1 MGGAVRLR
9 DLSFSYDA
17 AGARLRNLNLT
28 IRAGEVVVITGAS
41 GSGKSTIT
49 RLING
54 LIPQFYEGQM
64 EGDLEIEGVARD
76 AAFYERGRRI
86 GNVFQDPR
94 SQFFANEVAGEIA
107 FGCENYGYAHDDIVR
122 RVEDAARR
130 IGLSDVLEERVRT
143 LSYGMRQKV
152 AIASARAMGPEIYVM
167 DEPSA
172 NLDVEATHQLAD
184 IIRGLKD
191 EGRTVVITEHRLY
204 YLMDIADRFLHLRDG
219 AVTGEFTSAEFRGLA
234 PDRLLDM
241 GLRTPNL
248 YDCRVD
254 FDGPAPGEGEAVRA
268 LGLVKRFDGT
278 PVLDGVDLTIRKGE
292 SVALI
297 GDNGVGKSTLGRILA
312 GLVKEDRGVVRIGG
326 RRRSARGRIGKVWY
340 IPQDLDSW
348 LFGDSLLD
356 ELLTGGPRT
365 PGRRARAL
373 EILGLLDLDAIAGQ
387 HPATLSGGQKQRLAL
402 GVALIHRADLI
413 IMDEP
418 TSGLDGRSMRRVGDL
433 VRRLSAQGRTI
444 LIISHDAECVLHCC
458 GRAILIEDGRVAE
471 DFRIDSAQKL
481 LDRMGYRRLRRAP
494 A

>member
-9 DLSFSYDA
+9 GLSFSYDGGQA
-17 AGARLRNLNLT
+17 QLKNLDLT
-28 IRAGEVVVITGAS
+28 VRAGEVVVITGAS

-54 LIPQFYEGQM
+54 LIPQFYEGRM
-64 EGDLEIEGVARD
+64 EGDLEIEGIAED
-76 AAFYERGRRI
+76 AAFYERGRRV

-130 IGLSDVLEERVRT
+130 IGLSHVLEERVRT

-365 PGRRARAL
+365 PERRARAL
-373 EILGLLDLDAIAGQ
+373 EILGLLDLNAIAGQ

-418 TSGLDGRSMRRVGDL
+418 TSGLDGGSMRRVGDL
-433 VRRLSAQGRTI
+433 IRRLSAQGRTI
-444 LIISHDAECVLHCC
+444 LVISHDAECVLHCC
-458 GRAILIEDGRVAE
+458 GRAIRLEDGRVAD

>member
-130 IGLSDVLEERVRT
+130 IGLSHVLEERVRT

-365 PGRRARAL
+365 PERRARAL

>member
-130 IGLSDVLEERVRT
+130 IGLSNVLEERVRT

-172 NLDVEATHQLAD
+172 NLDVEATHQLAG

-191 EGRTVVITEHRLY
+191 EGRTVVVTEHRLY

-219 AVTGEFTSAEFRGLA
+219 AIAGEFTNAEFRGLA
-234 PDRLLDM
+234 PDSLRDM
-241 GLRTPNL
+241 GLRTPDL
-248 YDCRVD
+248 YDCRAD
-254 FDGPAPGEGEAVRA
+254 FDGPAPGEEEVRA
-268 LGLVKRFDGT
+268 VDLVKRFGAT
-278 PVLDGVDLTIRKGE
+278 PVLNGVDFTIRKGE

-297 GDNGVGKSTLGRILA
+297 GDNGVGKSTIGRILA
-312 GLVKEDRGVVRIGG
+312 GLVKEDRGMVRIDG
-326 RRRSARGRIGKVWY
+326 RRRSARGRIGGAWY

-365 PGRRARAL
+365 PERRARAL
-373 EILGLLDLDAIAGQ
+373 EVLGLLDLDAIADQ

-481 LDRMGYRRLRRAP
+481 LDRMGYRRLRGAP

>member
-9 DLSFSYDA
+9 GLSFSYDGGQA
-17 AGARLRNLNLT
+17 QLKNLDLT
-28 IRAGEVVVITGAS
+28 VRAGEVVVITGAS

-54 LIPQFYEGQM
+54 LIPQFYEGRM
-64 EGDLEIEGVARD
+64 EGDLEIEGIAED
-76 AAFYERGRRI
+76 AAFYERGRRV

-130 IGLSDVLEERVRT
+130 IGLSHVLEERVRT

-365 PGRRARAL
+365 R
-373 EILGLLDLDAIAGQ
+373 
-387 HPATLSGGQKQRLAL
+387 
-402 GVALIHRADLI
+402 
-413 IMDEP
+413 
-418 TSGLDGRSMRRVGDL
+418 
-433 VRRLSAQGRTI
+433 
-444 LIISHDAECVLHCC
+444 
-458 GRAILIEDGRVAE
+458 
-471 DFRIDSAQKL
+471 
-481 LDRMGYRRLRRAP
+481 
-494 A
+494 

>member
-9 DLSFSYDA
+9 GLSFSYDGGQA
-17 AGARLRNLNLT
+17 QLKNLDLT
-28 IRAGEVVVITGAS
+28 VRAGEVVVITGAS

-54 LIPQFYEGQM
+54 LIPQFYEGRM
-64 EGDLEIEGVARD
+64 EGDLEIEGIAED
-76 AAFYERGRRI
+76 AAFYERGRRV

-130 IGLSDVLEERVRT
+130 IGLSHVLEERVRT

-204 YLMDIADRFLHLRDG
+204 YLMDIADRFLHLWDG

-248 YDCRVD
+248 YDCRAD

-365 PGRRARAL
+365 PERRARAL

-418 TSGLDGRSMRRVGDL
+418 TSGLDGGSMRRVGDL
-433 VRRLSAQGRTI
+433 IRRLSAQGRTI
-444 LIISHDAECVLHCC
+444 LVISHDAECVLHCC
-458 GRAILIEDGRVAE
+458 GRAIRLEDGRVAD

>member
-418 TSGLDGRSMRRVGDL
+418 TSGLDGGSMRRVGDL
-433 VRRLSAQGRTI
+433 IRRLSAQGRTI
-444 LIISHDAECVLHCC
+444 LVISHDAECVLHCC
-458 GRAILIEDGRVAE
+458 GRAIRLEDGRVAD

>member
-9 DLSFSYDA
+9 GLSFSYDGGQA
-17 AGARLRNLNLT
+17 QLKNLDLT
-28 IRAGEVVVITGAS
+28 VRAGEVVVITGAS

-54 LIPQFYEGQM
+54 LIPQFYEGRM
-64 EGDLEIEGVARD
+64 EGDLEIEGIAED
-76 AAFYERGRRI
+76 AAFYERGRRV

-130 IGLSDVLEERVRT
+130 IGLSHVLEERVRT

-458 GRAILIEDGRVAE
+458 GRAIRLEDGRVAD

>member
-9 DLSFSYDA
+9 GLSFSYDGGQA
-17 AGARLRNLNLT
+17 QLKNLDLT
-28 IRAGEVVVITGAS
+28 VRAGEVVVITGAS

-54 LIPQFYEGQM
+54 LIPQFYEGRM
-64 EGDLEIEGVARD
+64 EGDLEIEGIAED
-76 AAFYERGRRI
+76 AAFYERGRRV

-130 IGLSDVLEERVRT
+130 IGLSHVLEERVRT

-365 PGRRARAL
+365 PERRARAL

-418 TSGLDGRSMRRVGDL
+418 TSGLDGGSMRRVGDL
-433 VRRLSAQGRTI
+433 IRRLFAQGRTI
-444 LIISHDAECVLHCC
+444 LVISHDAECVLHCC
-458 GRAILIEDGRVAE
+458 GRAIRLEDGRVAD